1 MAKSK
6 LEQVLEHLVAGDEA
20 TAKELLHQVFIEKAR
35 AIHEELISA
44 DEDMEEETLGGDEGK
59 QLRHDMMHHSKEIEE
74 LSNEIDSEEIMGED
88 EDMMAADADMD
99 MADAEDDLGDAMVAT
114 DDAMDDEAMSGDV
127 MNDIEGTMGD
137 LETALAD
144 LKAEFERLEGGSDEA
159 SMDDMGGEEMSDE
172 EGEEEGE
179 EEMDEMFTEEDFDDL
194 AEAVELEK
202 VTIPTK
208 GEVGVGKFSPKDADT
223 KQDSP
228 VPPSQTT
235 RFGAAPIK
243 TGTGPKADG
252 YALQAAPK
260 SDKLPILPKTNQRKT
275 ETQGM
280 ENEQS
285 GKYGAKEDSKS
296 ALDTTEKTFG
306 KGNQTSP
313 LTHAPRK

>member
-1 MAKSK
+1 MARNK
-6 LEQVLEHLVAGDEA
+6 LEQVLEYLVAGDE
-20 TAKELLHQVFIEKAR
+20 TKAKELLHQVFIEKAR
-35 AIHEELISA
+35 NIHEELISA
-44 DEDMEEETLGGDEGK
+44 EEMDEETLGGDEGK
-59 QLRHDMMHHSKEIEE
+59 DLRHDVMHHSDHISDLNDEIE
-74 LSNEIDSEEIMGED
+74 SEEIMGED
-88 EDMMAADADMD
+88 AEMDMD
-99 MADAEDDLGDAMVAT
+99 DAEMDMGDAEEDLGDAMA
-114 DDAMDDEAMSGDV
+114 DAEGAEHDV
-127 MNDIEGTMGD
+127 MDNIEDTMGD
-137 LETALAD
+137 LESALEK
-144 LKAEFERLEGGSDEA
+144 LKAEFEELEGASDDA
-159 SMDDMGGEEMSDE
+159 GMDDMGSEEMSDDE
-172 EGEEEGE
+172 SQGEDEGE

-202 VTIPTK
+202 VTVPTK
-208 GEVGVGKFSPKDADT
+208 GEVGAGKFSPKDADT

-228 VPPSQTT
+228 VPPSQTS

-260 SDKLPILPKTNQRKT
+260 SEKLPILPKTNQRKT
-275 ETQGM
+275 DTQGM

-296 ALDTTEKTFG
+296 ALDTTDKTFG